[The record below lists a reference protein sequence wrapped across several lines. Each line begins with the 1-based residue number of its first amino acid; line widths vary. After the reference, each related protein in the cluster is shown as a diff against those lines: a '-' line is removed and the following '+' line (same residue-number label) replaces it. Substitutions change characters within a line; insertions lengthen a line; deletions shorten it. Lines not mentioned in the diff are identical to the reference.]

1 MIKSINKKIFITG
14 ASGGIGSAI
23 CKKFVDKNFKLVL
36 TSSSDNNISK
46 LKEQYGDEHFYYK
59 IDLSNSINVQNCLD
73 EISKNHKDISIIVNN
88 AGKTHDNLIFRMKN
102 DQWNEVLQTNL
113 NSNYQIIKSLLPN
126 MLSNKYG
133 KIIGISSIV
142 GSTGNPGQANYV
154 ASKSGLVGLY
164 KSIALEVAKRNI
176 NVNIISPGFITTS
189 MTDNLN
195 EEQKKQYLSRIPMM
209 RFGNPIDVA
218 NLVFFLS
225 SDDSSYITGQNFHIN
240 GGMLMV

>member
-1 MIKSINKKIFITG
+1 MSESKKIFLTG

-23 CKKFVDKNFKLVL
+23 CDKFINKSFKLVL
-36 TSSSDNNISK
+36 TSSSDDKILK
-46 LKEQYGDEHFYYK
+46 LKEKYGEDHYYYK
-59 IDLSNSINVQNCLD
+59 VDLSDPENLQDSLD
-73 EISKNHKDISIIVNN
+73 EISKTHKDIKIIVNN
-88 AGKTHDNLIFRMKN
+88 AGKTHDNLIFRMKSE
-102 DQWNEVLQTNL
+102 QWSEIIQTNL

-176 NVNIISPGFITTS
+176 NVNIISPGFISTK

-195 EEQKKQYLSRIPMM
+195 DEQKKNYLSKIPMM
-209 RFGNPIDVA
+209 RFGDPVDIA

-225 SDDSSYITGQNFHIN
+225 SDESSYITGQNFHIN

>member
-1 MIKSINKKIFITG
+1 MTKINKVIITG
-14 ASGGIGSAI
+14 SSGGIGSAI
-23 CKKFVDKNFKLVL
+23 CNKFRDNNFTLIL
-36 TSSSDNNISK
+36 TSSSDAKLEK
-46 LKEQYGDEHFYYK
+46 LKEIYGKDHHYYK
-59 IDLSNSINVQNCLD
+59 LDLSDNNNLQNGIN
-73 EISKNHKDISIIVNN
+73 EISKDHKDISVIVNN
-88 AGKTHDNLIFRMKN
+88 AGITEDNLIFRMKN

-164 KSIALEVAKRNI
+164 KSIALEVARRNI

-225 SDDSSYITGQNFHIN
+225 SEDSSYITGQNFHIN

>member
-1 MIKSINKKIFITG
+1 MNKKIFITG

-46 LKEQYGDEHFYYK
+46 LKEKYGDEHFYYK
-59 IDLSNSINVQNCLD
+59 IDLSNSKNVQECLD

-102 DQWNEVLQTNL
+102 DQWDEVLQTNL

>member
-1 MIKSINKKIFITG
+1 
-14 ASGGIGSAI
+14 
-23 CKKFVDKNFKLVL
+23 KNFTLVL
-36 TSSSDNNISK
+36 TSSSQKKIES
-46 LKEQYGDEHFYYK
+46 LKAKYGEEHYFYQ
-59 IDLSNSINVQNCLD
+59 IDLSNVENLQNSLD
-73 EISKNHKDISIIVNN
+73 IISKDHKDISVIINN
-88 AGKTHDNLIFRMKN
+88 AGTTKDNLIFRMKD
-102 DQWNEVLQTNL
+102 DQWSEVIQTNL

-126 MLSNKYG
+126 MLSKKYG

-195 EEQKKQYLSRIPMM
+195 DEQKKQYLSRIPMS
-209 RFGNPIDVA
+209 RFGMPEDIA
-218 NLVFFLS
+218 NLVYFLS
-225 SDDSSYITGQNFHIN
+225 SDESSYITGQNFHVN

>member
-1 MIKSINKKIFITG
+1 MSDNGKIFITG

-23 CKKFVDKNFKLVL
+23 CEKFIKKSFKLVL
-36 TSSSDNNISK
+36 TSSSDEKILK
-46 LKEQYGDEHFYYK
+46 LKEKYGDNHYYYK
-59 IDLSNSINVQNCLD
+59 VDLSDPESLQTSLD
-73 EISKNHKDISIIVNN
+73 EISKVHKDITIIVNN
-88 AGKTHDNLIFRMKN
+88 AGKTHDNLIFRMRSE
-102 DQWNEVLQTNL
+102 QWSEIIQTNL

-133 KIIGISSIV
+133 KIIGVSSIV

-176 NVNIISPGFITTS
+176 NVNIISPGFISTK

-195 EEQKKQYLSRIPMM
+195 DEQKKNYLSKIPMM
-209 RFGNPIDVA
+209 RFGEPDDIA

>member
-1 MIKSINKKIFITG
+1 MNKNKKIFLTG
-14 ASGGIGSAI
+14 ASGGIGTSI
-23 CKKFVDKNFKLVL
+23 CNKFLNNNYTLVL
-36 TSSSDNNISK
+36 TSSSSEKLNI
-46 LKEQYGDEHFYYK
+46 LKNQYGDQHYYYK
-59 IDLSNSINVQNCLD
+59 LDLLDSNNLQEHLN
-73 EISKNHKDISIIVNN
+73 EISKDHKDISVILNN

-176 NVNIISPGFITTS
+176 NVNIISPGFISTS